1 MPLFS
6 KLPQILKTHGFHVLQ
21 NANLCPHKQFKI
33 DHSNCYMVEY
43 VYILYAA
50 PVPFLGGPYAE
61 NFTLKRIVCLL
72 AALCLAAGL
81 VGCADMPASSSEE
94 SSLPTILVGSDVYPP
109 FNYIGEDGAPTGI
122 DVELAKEAFRRM
134 GYRAEF
140 TIIDWERKTQLL
152 ETGDID
158 CVWGS
163 FTINGREDDYRWA
176 GPYMASRQV
185 VAVMPGSDIETI
197 ADLEGRTLAVQS
209 TTKPEELFLTD
220 ASLPALRDLY
230 CFEDRELIYTA
241 LGKGY
246 VDAIA
251 AHEVSILQY
260 MQDYNTEYRILDEPL
275 QVVRLG
281 VAFGKNDVRGL
292 ETQLTATL
300 DEMRADG
307 TLAAIIGKYLAN
319 PEKFLEVD
327 GLVE

>member
-1 MPLFS
+1 
-6 KLPQILKTHGFHVLQ
+6 
-21 NANLCPHKQFKI
+21 
-33 DHSNCYMVEY
+33 MVEY

-220 ASLPALRDLY
+220 ATLPALRDLY

>member
-1 MPLFS
+1 MQ
-6 KLPQILKTHGFHVLQ
+6 K
-21 NANLCPHKQFKI
+21 
-33 DHSNCYMVEY
+33 
-43 VYILYAA
+43 
-50 PVPFLGGPYAE
+50 

-140 TIIDWERKTQLL
+140 TIIDWDLKTQLL

-220 ASLPALRDLY
+220 ATLPALR
-230 CFEDRELIYTA
+230 
-241 LGKGY
+241 
-246 VDAIA
+246 
-251 AHEVSILQY
+251 Y
-260 MQDYNTEYRILDEPL
+260 MQDYNTAYRILDEPL
-275 QVVRLG
+275 QVVGLG
-281 VAFGKNDVRGL
+281 VAFGKNDMRGL

>member
-1 MPLFS
+1 MQ
-6 KLPQILKTHGFHVLQ
+6 K
-21 NANLCPHKQFKI
+21 
-33 DHSNCYMVEY
+33 
-43 VYILYAA
+43 
-50 PVPFLGGPYAE
+50 

-140 TIIDWERKTQLL
+140 TIIDWDLKTQLL

-220 ASLPALRDLY
+220 ATLPWARATWTPSPPTKSRSCSTCRTTTLSTAFWTSLYKWWGWA
-230 CFEDRELIYTA
+230 
-241 LGKGY
+241 
-246 VDAIA
+246 
-251 AHEVSILQY
+251 S
-260 MQDYNTEYRILDEPL
+260 PL
-275 QVVRLG
+275 
-281 VAFGKNDVRGL
+281 AK
-292 ETQLTATL
+292 TT
-300 DEMRADG
+300 RAG
-307 TLAAIIGKYLAN
+307 WKRS
-319 PEKFLEVD
+319 
-327 GLVE
+327 

>member
-1 MPLFS
+1 MQ
-6 KLPQILKTHGFHVLQ
+6 K
-21 NANLCPHKQFKI
+21 
-33 DHSNCYMVEY
+33 
-43 VYILYAA
+43 
-50 PVPFLGGPYAE
+50 
-61 NFTLKRIVCLL
+61 NFTLKRIVCFL
-72 AALCLAAGL
+72 AALCLVAGL
-81 VGCADMPASSSEE
+81 VGCADVPASSSEE
-94 SSLPTILVGSDVYPP
+94 SSLPAILVGSDVYPP

-152 ETGDID
+152 QTGDID

-197 ADLEGRTLAVQS
+197 ADLEGRTLAVQT

-220 ASLPALRDLY
+220 ATLPALRDLY
-230 CFEDRELIYTA
+230 CFEDRELIFTA

-275 QVVRLG
+275 QVVGLG

-319 PEKFLEVD
+319 PEIFLEVD

>member
-1 MPLFS
+1 MQ
-6 KLPQILKTHGFHVLQ
+6 K
-21 NANLCPHKQFKI
+21 
-33 DHSNCYMVEY
+33 
-43 VYILYAA
+43 
-50 PVPFLGGPYAE
+50 

-220 ASLPALRDLY
+220 ATLPALRDLC
-230 CFEDRELIYTA
+230 CFEDRVKTA
-241 LGKGY
+241 GLYGKKQLWLG
-246 VDAIA
+246 IIS
-251 AHEVSILQY
+251 H
-260 MQDYNTEYRILDEPL
+260 RI
-275 QVVRLG
+275 
-281 VAFGKNDVRGL
+281 
-292 ETQLTATL
+292 
-300 DEMRADG
+300 ADG
-307 TLAAIIGKYLAN
+307 TSVTGTRSSAKALCGL
-319 PEKFLEVD
+319 FLDHD
-327 GLVE
+327 GNILDGEFLF

>member
-1 MPLFS
+1 MQ
-6 KLPQILKTHGFHVLQ
+6 K
-21 NANLCPHKQFKI
+21 
-33 DHSNCYMVEY
+33 
-43 VYILYAA
+43 
-50 PVPFLGGPYAE
+50 

-81 VGCADMPASSSEE
+81 VGCVDMPASSSEE

-197 ADLEGRTLAVQS
+197 ADLEGRTLDFVDEKA
-209 TTKPEELFLTD
+209 FL
-220 ASLPALRDLY
+220 
-230 CFEDRELIYTA
+230 
-241 LGKGY
+241 
-246 VDAIA
+246 
-251 AHEVSILQY
+251 
-260 MQDYNTEYRILDEPL
+260 
-275 QVVRLG
+275 
-281 VAFGKNDVRGL
+281 
-292 ETQLTATL
+292 
-300 DEMRADG
+300 G
-307 TLAAIIGKYLAN
+307 TLAAHVDGGVPVITMDCGELNDRKVGEMFY
-319 PEKFLEVD
+319 FLELCCGVSAYILD
-327 GLVE
+327 VNPFNQPGVEFYKRNMFKLLGKPGYESK

>member
-1 MPLFS
+1 MQ
-6 KLPQILKTHGFHVLQ
+6 K
-21 NANLCPHKQFKI
+21 
-33 DHSNCYMVEY
+33 
-43 VYILYAA
+43 
-50 PVPFLGGPYAE
+50 

-197 ADLEGRTLAVQS
+197 ADLEGRTGLCSRPSSA
-209 TTKPEELFLTD
+209 
-220 ASLPALRDLY
+220 R
-230 CFEDRELIYTA
+230 
-241 LGKGY
+241 
-246 VDAIA
+246 IA
-251 AHEVSILQY
+251 
-260 MQDYNTEYRILDEPL
+260 
-275 QVVRLG
+275 
-281 VAFGKNDVRGL
+281 
-292 ETQLTATL
+292 
-300 DEMRADG
+300 
-307 TLAAIIGKYLAN
+307 KYLSNAACTQASSMAISVSSVPN
-319 PEKFLEVD
+319 VVWRQWSD
-327 GLVE
+327 Q

>member
-1 MPLFS
+1 MQ
-6 KLPQILKTHGFHVLQ
+6 K
-21 NANLCPHKQFKI
+21 
-33 DHSNCYMVEY
+33 
-43 VYILYAA
+43 
-50 PVPFLGGPYAE
+50 

-163 FTINGREDDYRWA
+163 FTINGREDDNRWA

-220 ASLPALRDLY
+220 ATLPALRDLY
-230 CFEDRELIYTA
+230 CFED
-241 LGKGY
+241 
-246 VDAIA
+246 
-251 AHEVSILQY
+251 
-260 MQDYNTEYRILDEPL
+260 RILDEPL

>member
-1 MPLFS
+1 MQ
-6 KLPQILKTHGFHVLQ
+6 K
-21 NANLCPHKQFKI
+21 
-33 DHSNCYMVEY
+33 
-43 VYILYAA
+43 
-50 PVPFLGGPYAE
+50 

-209 TTKPEELFLTD
+209 TTKPEEIFLAGTD
-220 ASLPALRDLY
+220 PRIPQFGELLST
-230 CFEDRELIYTA
+230 EDRSVQYAMLNC
-241 LGKGY
+241 GY

-251 AHEVSILQY
+251 AHETAILRY
-260 MQDYNTEYRILDEPL
+260 MQDCNANFRILEEPL
-275 QVVRLG
+275 LVTGIG
-281 VAFGKNDVRGL
+281 VAFALNDTRGL
-292 ETQLTATL
+292 DEKLTETFAA
-300 DEMRADG
+300 MRADG
-307 TLAAIIGKYLAN
+307 TMKQIVGKYLPD
-319 PEKFLEVD
+319 PEKYLEVD
-327 GLVE
+327 ALEP